1 MFKMMAAMVMMVA
14 VMATMGMAEVIQV
27 YPPASGNAL
36 AGFTNHGVVEDKTVG
51 NPAPSLKATGGTYA
65 YKDVNLQPGDVLEFD
80 AYVIPGRTALL
91 NVYFMVN
98 SNGKGQMFR
107 LDARNG
113 YPSGFAYA
121 NSFTSWTQPASG
133 SRVAA
138 GEWHHVKI
146 IIGKSQAKGFID
158 GKEVSTSPFSFKSIG
173 GGIAIHGDASY
184 VTGGYFDN
192 IIVKRGKTAKTA
204 VETKTTVEA
213 KEEEEKEVVDFS
225 EGFPVEIP
233 EEETKPKPVE
243 KEKKIVL
250 TLPPGTSIKMEN
262 NTITITLK

>member
-1 MFKMMAAMVMMVA
+1 MLFKMMAAMVTVA

-36 AGFTNHGVVEDKTVG
+36 AGFINHGVVEDKTVG

-113 YPSGFAYA
+113 FPSGFART

-133 SRVAA
+133 SPITA
-138 GEWHHVKI
+138 GKWHHVKI
-146 IIGKSQAKGFID
+146 TIGKSQSRGFID
-158 GKEVSTSPFSFKSIG
+158 GKEVPTSPFSFKSMG

-204 VETKTTVEA
+204 VEA
-213 KEEEEKEVVDFS
+213 KEKEAVDFS
-225 EGFPVEIP
+225 KGFPVEVHD
-233 EEETKPKPVE
+233 EEIKPKSVE

-250 TLPPGTSIKMEN
+250 ILPPGASVKMED
-262 NTITITLK
+262 NTITITIE